1 MDSIFK
7 LLIGAGAVAVG
18 VKYLSELDRTGD
30 LEGAA
35 WSTMEG
41 TCNVVEDAAN
51 WTANKAK
58 EGAEYAK
65 EMQASS
71 SNNNEV
77 NLGEVV

>member
-1 MDSIFK
+1 MESIFK
-7 LLIGAGAVAVG
+7 LLVGAGAVAVG

-35 WSTMEG
+35 WTTMEG
-41 TCNVVEDAAN
+41 TCDVVEEAAN

-58 EGAEYAK
+58 EGAAYAK
-65 EMQASS
+65 KMQA

-77 NLGEVV
+77 NLGKVV